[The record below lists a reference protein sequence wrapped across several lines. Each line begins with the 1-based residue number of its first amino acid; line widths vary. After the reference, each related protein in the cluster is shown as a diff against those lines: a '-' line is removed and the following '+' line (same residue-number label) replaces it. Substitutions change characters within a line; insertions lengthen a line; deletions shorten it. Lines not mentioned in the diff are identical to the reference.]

1 MPVAVRTLAWSDR
14 ILSRRFGGPGDDL
27 RHHAFGHSQSQLG
40 RGHRLCSR
48 SFPHLGARRRPA
60 QLDRDADQILRS
72 RRFPFLV
79 ARGPDHG
86 PGKEHDQHQQDLAP
100 SLAHEPPN
108 TFPLRV
114 GRTRLRRPASLP
126 DRPIRIHTLPIHPT
140 RTRRRASGPERR
152 NDPQS
157 VIGRI
162 SASLHT
168 NPENPAR
175 STWSTQSD

>member
-1 MPVAVRTLAWSDR
+1 MPSVIPRVNSGADTVFAPGASRTSAPGVVQLSSTVMPTRSSD
-14 ILSRRFGGPGDDL
+14 
-27 RHHAFGHSQSQLG
+27 
-40 RGHRLCSR
+40 
-48 SFPHLGARRRPA
+48 PA
-60 QLDRDADQILRS
+60 G
-72 RRFPFLV
+72 FPFSS

-108 TFPLRV
+108 TFPLRA

-152 NDPQS
+152 SDPQS
-157 VIGRI
+157 VIGRT
-162 SASLHT
+162 SASLHP

-175 STWSTQSD
+175 STWSTQSDWSTLQSVCHACLDDAELGSIAVETFDTA